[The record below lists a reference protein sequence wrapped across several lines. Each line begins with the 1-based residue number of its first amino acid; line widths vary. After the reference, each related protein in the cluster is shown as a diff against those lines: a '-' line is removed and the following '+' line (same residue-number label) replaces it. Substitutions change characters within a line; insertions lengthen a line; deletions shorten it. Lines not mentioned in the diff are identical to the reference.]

1 MCYRGKRRKGRE
13 QGQGSYIG
21 MAGDSLF
28 EERTFKQRPERRC
41 EWQAKQKIGPNKG
54 KSQTVKGWG
63 RMWCGVLQKSR
74 EASGLATMV
83 IGGLLCIP
91 LPTICVSQEPVP
103 WSGWRVASRRGGGD
117 DCPDTEQW
125 PDLTH
130 TFTVNIW
137 LHWRTDWSL
146 GSLVCSCYCNAIF
159 LGGTFFWSQLW
170 TWNSAQLLIST

>member
-103 WSGWRVASRRGGGD
+103 WSGWRVASRRGGGTTVLTQSSG
-117 DCPDTEQW
+117 PTWHTRSQWTSGFTGEQTG
-125 PDLTH
+125 L
-130 TFTVNIW
+130 
-137 LHWRTDWSL
+137 
-146 GSLVCSCYCNAIF
+146 
-159 LGGTFFWSQLW
+159 
-170 TWNSAQLLIST
+170 